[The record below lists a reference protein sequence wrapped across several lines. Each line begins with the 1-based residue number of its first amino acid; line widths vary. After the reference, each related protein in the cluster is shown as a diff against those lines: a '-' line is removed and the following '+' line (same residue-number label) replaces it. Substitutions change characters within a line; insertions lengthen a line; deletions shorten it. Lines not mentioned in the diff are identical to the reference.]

1 MLKVD
6 ILDLWLSVGALHLLF
21 LLALMRHTAII
32 LLIHLLFS
40 WLFCSVGTCTV
51 FVIFTLLLCWYL
63 YCSNRAPEFLPVW
76 NNLQSVAK
84 TDLFVYSLFY
94 FLLLVSF
101 LACFHSGL
109 PPSLGSFWF
118 STFSFVC
125 FQVYSSPDFLPV
137 LHNCEAFAKTGFFI
151 YFSSYFFICFLACF
165 HPRLPP
171 CLA

>member
-1 MLKVD
+1 M
-6 ILDLWLSVGALHLLF
+6 
-21 LLALMRHTAII
+21 
-32 LLIHLLFS
+32 LFS
-40 WLFCSVGTCTV
+40 WLFWSVGICTV
-51 FVIFTLLLCWYL
+51 FAIFTLLLCWYL
-63 YCSNRAPEFLPVW
+63 HCSNRAPEFLPVW

-109 PPSLGSFWF
+109 PPSLGSFLF
-118 STFSFVC
+118 STFKFIC
-125 FQVYSSPDFLPV
+125 FQIFSPKTFSLICIIAKKSPTLVSLFIFHLIFWFVSLPVSSLDFL
-137 LHNCEAFAKTGFFI
+137 LFWHNCQAFAKTGLFDWF
-151 YFSSYFFICFLACF
+151 YFFFGFFLVCF

>member
-1 MLKVD
+1 MLSTPSCCSSFSLTLKGRWVHTCD
-6 ILDLWLSVGALHLLF
+6 AESGNIDLSLSVGALHLL
-21 LLALMRHTAII
+21 LLLSLMRHTTII
-32 LLIHLLFS
+32 LLIQMLFS
-40 WLFCSVGTCTV
+40 WLFCSVGICTV

-118 STFSFVC
+118 STFKFVC
-125 FQVYSSPDFLPV
+125 FQVFSSPDFLPV
-137 LHNCEAFAKTGFFI
+137 WHNCQ
-151 YFSSYFFICFLACF
+151 
-165 HPRLPP
+165 RNRQD
-171 CLA
+171 